1 MICPNCKKKFS
12 NKITEQQTINVIELS
27 KKGMSC
33 REIAKKVGISFSSVS
48 RITKQY
54 WELKSFGVIK

>member
-12 NKITEQQTINVIELS
+12 NKITESQTLKAIALS

-33 REIAKKVGISFSSVS
+33 REIAKKIGISFASVS

-54 WELKSFGVIK
+54 WDLKSAGLIK